1 LQVFLNL
8 RDIVCIHIAR
18 WTGKTLAYWYM
29 GALLIRQWV
38 ATGDMKMKSLSGLDR
53 KDGCVVKAGEA
64 LQYFLA

>member
-1 LQVFLNL
+1 
-8 RDIVCIHIAR
+8 
-18 WTGKTLAYWYM
+18 M

-38 ATGDMKMKSLSGLDR
+38 ATGDMKMKSPSGLDR